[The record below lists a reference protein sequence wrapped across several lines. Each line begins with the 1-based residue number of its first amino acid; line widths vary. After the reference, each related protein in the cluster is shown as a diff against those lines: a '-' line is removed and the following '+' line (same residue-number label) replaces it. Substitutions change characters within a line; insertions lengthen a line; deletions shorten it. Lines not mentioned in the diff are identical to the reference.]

1 MADEFHWSGSPL
13 GMDSVCP
20 ALKVPH
26 LGAGVPACR
35 GAGVP
40 GCRGAGVPFGP
51 GRAGPGRAG
60 SGRRV
65 FVFAPKVGWRELGRP
80 HVFSAYY
87 TLVFF

>member
-26 LGAGVPACR
+26 LGAGVPAYR

-40 GCRGAGVPFGP
+40 GCRGALW
-51 GRAGPGRAG
+51 AGQGRAG